1 MAVEEERAARR
12 AEEPVAAQGDLT
24 PIEALEE
31 IFAALRPIDLQPGD
45 ILIHQGHDSDGA
57 FFLQSGALQ
66 VYAETRYGPVPLA
79 TVEAPR
85 LVGEIG
91 AVAGLARTASVK
103 AASAAQVFHVD
114 RAQLLEVGRRSPEF
128 LVTIVRQLGG
138 QIDAV
143 NKALAL
149 YANALE
155 ALEGRDFDG
164 AILEDLT
171 HASPHLAEF
180 SAAFRRFAD
189 HIVRNRRRQ
198 EEIASAALIQRS
210 FLPDNSKIKFARD
223 DVEMRARI
231 QPARDV
237 GGDFY
242 DFIPLDAD
250 RLALVVGDVCGKGMP
265 ASLFMSVV
273 VTVLRMSAREEQN
286 AAAAIS
292 RANALLCQDNK
303 ASLFAT
309 CFFAVLHL
317 SEGVLEYCN
326 CGHNA
331 PVHFSPSGRVRRLET
346 TGLPLAMLADRP
358 AKAARVPF
366 RPGDALFVFSDGVT
380 EAINAAKEE
389 FGDALLLETLL
400 KNREASVAELVSTV
414 FEAVEAFAC
423 GEPQA
428 DDITC
433 IAVRR
438 RVRSDVSQGTVDPH
452 VEIPDG
458 DGGVEWQEPSAREDG
473 QKLWGDANFA
483 ELTLGR
489 PTQPWP
495 SPAS

>member
-1 MAVEEERAARR
+1 LAVEEERGARP
-12 AEEPVAAQGDLT
+12 AEESVGGSGDLT
-24 PIEALEE
+24 PTEALEE
-31 IFAALRPIDLQPGD
+31 ILAALRPIDLQPGD
-45 ILIHQGHDSDGA
+45 VLLHQGRESDCA
-57 FFLQSGALQ
+57 FFLKKGVLR

-85 LVGEIG
+85 LIGEIG

-103 AASAAQVFHVD
+103 AASAAQVFQLD
-114 RAQLLEVGRRSPEF
+114 RARLLELGRRSPEF

-138 QIDAV
+138 QIDSV

-189 HIVRNRRRQ
+189 HIVKDRRRQ

-210 FLPDNSKIKFARD
+210 FLPDDSKINFARD
-223 DVEMRARI
+223 DVELRAKVR
-231 QPARDV
+231 PARDV

-242 DFIPLDAD
+242 DFLPLDAD

-273 VTVLRMSAREEQN
+273 VTVLRMAAREEQN
-286 AAAAIS
+286 AASAVS

-317 SEGVLEYCN
+317 GEGVLEYCN
-326 CGHNA
+326 CGHTA
-331 PVHFSPSGRVRRLET
+331 PVHLSATGQVRRLEA

-358 AKAARVPF
+358 AGAACISF
-366 RPGDALFVFSDGVT
+366 QPGDALFVFSDGVT

-400 KNREASVAELVSTV
+400 KNREGTVAELVSTV
-414 FEAVEAFAC
+414 FEAVDAFAC

-438 RVRSDVSQGTVDPH
+438 RVKSDLLQA
-452 VEIPDG
+452 
-458 DGGVEWQEPSAREDG
+458 SADRDS
-473 QKLWGDANFA
+473 K
-483 ELTLGR
+483 
-489 PTQPWP
+489 
-495 SPAS
+495 

>member
-1 MAVEEERAARR
+1 MAVEEERGARPAQESVD
-12 AEEPVAAQGDLT
+12 AEGDLT
-24 PIEALEE
+24 PREALEE
-31 IFAALRPIDLQPGD
+31 ILAALPPIDLQPGD
-45 ILIHQGHDSDGA
+45 ILLHQGHESDGA

-85 LVGEIG
+85 LIGEIG

-103 AASAAQVFHVD
+103 AASAAQVIHVD
-114 RAQLLEVGRRSPEF
+114 RARLLELGRRSPEF

-138 QIDAV
+138 QIDSV

-155 ALEGRDFDG
+155 ALEGRDLDG

-189 HIVRNRRRQ
+189 HILRNRRRR

-210 FLPDNSKIKFARD
+210 FLPDDSKINFARD
-223 DVEMRARI
+223 DVELRAKMR
-231 QPARDV
+231 PARDV

-242 DFIPLDAD
+242 DFIPLDSN

-317 SEGVLEYCN
+317 GEGVLEYCN

-331 PVHFSPSGRVRRLET
+331 PVHFSPTGQVKRLET

-358 AKAARVPF
+358 ARADRAAF
-366 RPGDALFVFSDGVT
+366 GPGDALFLFSDGIT
-380 EAINAAKEE
+380 EAINPAKEE
-389 FGDALLLETLL
+389 FGDALLLETLSE
-400 KNREASVAELVSTV
+400 NREATVAELVSTV
-414 FEAVEAFAC
+414 FQAVDAFAC

-428 DDITC
+428 DDMTC

-438 RVRSDVSQGTVDPH
+438 RVKPDVLQGTAD
-452 VEIPDG
+452 
-458 DGGVEWQEPSAREDG
+458 R
-473 QKLWGDANFA
+473 
-483 ELTLGR
+483 
-489 PTQPWP
+489 
-495 SPAS
+495 ASG

>member
-1 MAVEEERAARR
+1 MAVEDEKGAPPAG
-12 AEEPVAAQGDLT
+12 EPVDVTRDFDPTETLA
-24 PIEALEE
+24 E
-31 IFAALRPIDLQPGD
+31 ILASVRPIDLQPGD
-45 ILIHQGHDSDGA
+45 VLLHQGQESDSA
-57 FFLQSGALQ
+57 FFLKRGALQ

-85 LVGEIG
+85 LIGEIG
-91 AVAGLARTASVK
+91 ALAGLPRTASVK
-103 AASAAQVFHVD
+103 AARAAQVYHVD
-114 RAQLLEVGRRSPEF
+114 RARLLELGRRSPEF

-138 QIDAV
+138 QIDSV

-155 ALEGRDFDG
+155 ALEGREFDG
-164 AILEDLT
+164 AILNDLT

-180 SAAFRRFAD
+180 SAAFRRFAN
-189 HIVRNRRRQ
+189 HIVKNRRRQ

-210 FLPDNSKIKFARD
+210 FLPDDSKINFARD
-223 DVEMRARI
+223 EVELRAMIR
-231 QPARDV
+231 PARDV

-242 DFIPLDAD
+242 DFIPLDSD

-273 VTVLRMSAREEQN
+273 LTVLRMAAREEQN
-286 AAAAIS
+286 AASAIS

-317 SEGVLEYCN
+317 SEGILEYCN
-326 CGHNA
+326 CGHTA
-331 PVHFSPSGRVRRLET
+331 PVHLSQTGRVTRLET

-358 AKAARVPF
+358 ARAACIPF
-366 RPGDALFVFSDGVT
+366 GPGDALFVFSDGVT
-380 EAINAAKEE
+380 EAINPAKRE
-389 FGDALLLETLL
+389 FGDALLLESLL
-400 KNREASVAELVSTV
+400 KNREASVAKLVSTV
-414 FEAVEAFAC
+414 FEAVDAFAH

-438 RVRSDVSQGTVDPH
+438 RAR
-452 VEIPDG
+452 PD
-458 DGGVEWQEPSAREDG
+458 DAPARVHRGPD
-473 QKLWGDANFA
+473 
-483 ELTLGR
+483 
-489 PTQPWP
+489 
-495 SPAS
+495 

>member
-1 MAVEEERAARR
+1 LAVEEERGARP
-12 AEEPVAAQGDLT
+12 AEEPVDAEGGVIPA
-24 PIEALEE
+24 EALEE
-31 IFAALRPIDLQPGD
+31 ILAGLRPIELQPGD
-45 ILIHQGHDSDGA
+45 ILLHQGHESDSA
-57 FFLQSGALQ
+57 YFLQSGALQ
-66 VYAETRYGPVPLA
+66 VYAETRYGAVPLA

-85 LVGEIG
+85 LIGEIG
-91 AVAGLARTASVK
+91 AVAGLARTASVR

-114 RAQLLEVGRRSPEF
+114 RARLLELGRRSPEF
-128 LVTIVRQLGG
+128 LVTIIRQLGG
-138 QIDAV
+138 QIDSV

-164 AILEDLT
+164 AILQDLT

-180 SAAFRRFAD
+180 SSAFRRFAD
-189 HIVRNRRRQ
+189 HIVKNRRRQ

-210 FLPDNSKIKFARD
+210 FLPDDSKINFARD
-223 DVEMRARI
+223 DVQLRANIR
-231 QPARDV
+231 PARDV

-242 DFIPLDAD
+242 DFIPLDSN
-250 RLALVVGDVCGKGMP
+250 RLALVLGDVCGKGMP

-286 AAAAIS
+286 AAAAIA

-317 SEGVLEYCN
+317 DEGVLEYCN

-331 PVHFSPSGRVRRLET
+331 PVHLSRTGRVMRLET

-358 AKAARVPF
+358 ARAACVPF
-366 RPGDALFVFSDGVT
+366 QPGDGLFVFSDGVT
-380 EAINAAKEE
+380 EAINPAKEE

-400 KNREASVAELVSTV
+400 KNPEATVAELVSTV
-414 FEAVEAFAC
+414 FEAVDAFAC

-438 RVRSDVSQGTVDPH
+438 RARPDVLPGSVDR
-452 VEIPDG
+452 VLE
-458 DGGVEWQEPSAREDG
+458 
-473 QKLWGDANFA
+473 
-483 ELTLGR
+483 
-489 PTQPWP
+489 
-495 SPAS
+495 

>member
-1 MAVEEERAARR
+1 MAIEEERGARP
-12 AEEPVAAQGDLT
+12 AEEPIGASGDLAPT
-24 PIEALEE
+24 KALEE
-31 IFAALRPIDLQPGD
+31 ILTALRPIDLQPGD
-45 ILIHQGHDSDGA
+45 VLLHQGHESDCA
-57 FFLQSGALQ
+57 FFLKRGVLQ

-85 LVGEIG
+85 LIGEIG

-103 AASAAQVFHVD
+103 AATWAQVFKLD
-114 RAQLLEVGRRSPEF
+114 RARLLELGRRSPEF

-138 QIDAV
+138 QIDSV

-189 HIVRNRRRQ
+189 HIVKNRRRQ

-210 FLPDNSKIKFARD
+210 FLPDDSKINFARD
-223 DVEMRARI
+223 ELELRAKIR
-231 QPARDV
+231 PARAV

-273 VTVLRMSAREEQN
+273 VTVLRMAAREEQN
-286 AAAAIS
+286 AASAIS

-309 CFFAVLHL
+309 GFFAVLHL

-326 CGHNA
+326 CGHTA
-331 PVHFSPSGRVRRLET
+331 PVHLSATGQVRRLEA

-358 AKAARVPF
+358 ARAACVSF
-366 RPGDALFVFSDGVT
+366 QPGDALFVFSDGVT

-389 FGDALLLETLL
+389 FGDALLVETLL

-414 FEAVEAFAC
+414 FEAVDAFAC

-438 RVRSDVSQGTVDPH
+438 RVKPDVIPATVD
-452 VEIPDG
+452 
-458 DGGVEWQEPSAREDG
+458 R
-473 QKLWGDANFA
+473 A
-483 ELTLGR
+483 E
-489 PTQPWP
+489 
-495 SPAS
+495 

>member
-1 MAVEEERAARR
+1 MVESEEGVRPAGPGAAKR
-12 AEEPVAAQGDLT
+12 DLT
-24 PIEALEE
+24 PTEALEE
-31 IFAALRPIDLQPGD
+31 IVVGLRPIALQPGD
-45 ILIHQGHDSDGA
+45 VLMQQGHESDGA
-57 FFLQSGALQ
+57 FFLQAGALQ
-66 VYAETRYGPVPLA
+66 VYAETRYGPVSLA

-85 LVGEIG
+85 LIGEIG

-103 AASAAQVFHVD
+103 ATRPAQVFHVD
-114 RAQLLEVGRRSPEF
+114 RARLLELGRRSPEF

-138 QIDAV
+138 QLDSV

-164 AILEDLT
+164 GILEDLT
-171 HASPHLAEF
+171 HASPPLAEF
-180 SAAFRRFAD
+180 SAAFGRFAD
-189 HIVRNRRRQ
+189 HIVRNRKRQ

-210 FLPDNSKIKFARD
+210 FLPDDSKINFARD
-223 DVEMRARI
+223 ELDLYAKMRSARE
-231 QPARDV
+231 V

-242 DFIPLDAD
+242 DFIPLDSN

-317 SEGVLEYCN
+317 SESVLEYCN

-331 PVHFSPSGRVRRLET
+331 PVLLHPSGQARRLET

-358 AKAARVPF
+358 ARAARVPF
-366 RPGDALFVFSDGVT
+366 APGDALFLFSDGVT
-380 EAINAAKEE
+380 EAVNPAKEE
-389 FGDALLLETLL
+389 FGDALLVETLL
-400 KNREASVAELVSTV
+400 QHRDASVTEVVSTV
-414 FEAVEAFAC
+414 FDAVDVFAC
-423 GEPQA
+423 SEPQA

-438 RVRSDVSQGTVDPH
+438 RAK
-452 VEIPDG
+452 
-458 DGGVEWQEPSAREDG
+458 SAVLPGAIDHEAG
-473 QKLWGDANFA
+473 
-483 ELTLGR
+483 
-489 PTQPWP
+489 
-495 SPAS
+495 

>member
-1 MAVEEERAARR
+1 MAVEGDGAPPAA
-12 AEEPVAAQGDLT
+12 AGSAKKDSIPE
-24 PIEALEE
+24 EALEE
-31 IFAALRPIDLQPGD
+31 IIAGLRAIELQPGD
-45 ILIHQGHDSDGA
+45 VLMHQGHESDGA
-57 FFLQSGALQ
+57 FFLQAGALQ
-66 VYAETRYGPVPLA
+66 VYAETRYGPVSLA
-79 TVEAPR
+79 IVEAPR
-85 LVGEIG
+85 LIGEIG

-103 AASAAQVFHVD
+103 AARPARVFRVD
-114 RAQLLEVGRRSPEF
+114 RARLMELGRRSPEF

-138 QIDAV
+138 QLDSV

-164 AILEDLT
+164 GILEDLT

-189 HIVRNRRRQ
+189 HIVRNRKRQ
-198 EEIASAALIQRS
+198 EEIASAALIQQS
-210 FLPDNSKIKFARD
+210 FLPDDAKVNFARD
-223 DVEMRARI
+223 DLELRAKMRSARE
-231 QPARDV
+231 V

-242 DFIPLDAD
+242 DFVPLDSN

-273 VTVLRMSAREEQN
+273 VTVLRMAAREEQN
-286 AAAAIS
+286 AASAIS

-317 SEGVLEYCN
+317 NEGVLEYCN

-331 PVHFSPSGRVRRLET
+331 PVHVPRGGPVKRLQV

-358 AKAARVPF
+358 AKAAHVLF
-366 RPGDALFVFSDGVT
+366 EPGDALFVFSDGVT
-380 EAINAAKEE
+380 EAINPAKEE
-389 FGDALLLETLL
+389 FGDALLVETLL
-400 KNREASVAELVSTV
+400 KNKSASVTELVSTV
-414 FEAVEAFAC
+414 FDAVDAFAC

-438 RVRSDVSQGTVDPH
+438 RAKQDVLPGS
-452 VEIPDG
+452 G
-458 DGGVEWQEPSAREDG
+458 DR
-473 QKLWGDANFA
+473 DA
-483 ELTLGR
+483 E
-489 PTQPWP
+489 
-495 SPAS
+495 

>member
-1 MAVEEERAARR
+1 LAVEGDGAPPAA
-12 AEEPVAAQGDLT
+12 AGSAKKDSIPE
-24 PIEALEE
+24 EALEE
-31 IFAALRPIDLQPGD
+31 IIAGLRAIELQPGD
-45 ILIHQGHDSDGA
+45 VLMHQGHESDGA
-57 FFLQSGALQ
+57 FFLQAGALQ
-66 VYAETRYGPVPLA
+66 VYAETRYGPVSLA
-79 TVEAPR
+79 IVEAPR
-85 LVGEIG
+85 LIGEIG

-103 AASAAQVFHVD
+103 AARPARVFRVD
-114 RAQLLEVGRRSPEF
+114 RARLLELGRRSPEF

-138 QIDAV
+138 QLDSV

-164 AILEDLT
+164 GILEDLT

-189 HIVRNRRRQ
+189 HIVRNRKRQ
-198 EEIASAALIQRS
+198 EEIASAALIQQS
-210 FLPDNSKIKFARD
+210 FLPDDAKVNFARD
-223 DVEMRARI
+223 DLELRAKMRSARE
-231 QPARDV
+231 V

-242 DFIPLDAD
+242 DFVPLDSN

-273 VTVLRMSAREEQN
+273 VTVLRMAAREEQN
-286 AAAAIS
+286 AASAIS

-317 SEGVLEYCN
+317 NEGVLEYCN

-331 PVHFSPSGRVRRLET
+331 PVHVPRGGPVKRLQV

-358 AKAARVPF
+358 AKAAHVLF
-366 RPGDALFVFSDGVT
+366 EPGDALFVFSDGVT
-380 EAINAAKEE
+380 EAINPAKEE
-389 FGDALLLETLL
+389 FGDALLVETLL
-400 KNREASVAELVSTV
+400 KNKSASVTELVSTV
-414 FEAVEAFAC
+414 FDAVDAFAC

-438 RVRSDVSQGTVDPH
+438 RAKQDVLPGS
-452 VEIPDG
+452 G
-458 DGGVEWQEPSAREDG
+458 DR
-473 QKLWGDANFA
+473 DA
-483 ELTLGR
+483 E
-489 PTQPWP
+489 
-495 SPAS
+495 

>member
-1 MAVEEERAARR
+1 MAVEEERAAPP
-12 AEEPVAAQGDLT
+12 AEKPVEANGDS
-24 PIEALEE
+24 PPKDALEE
-31 IFAALRPIDLQPGD
+31 ILAALAPIDLRPGD
-45 ILIHQGHDSDGA
+45 VLIRQGHESDEA
-57 FFLQSGALQ
+57 FFLKSGTLQ
-66 VYAETRYGPVPLA
+66 IYAETRYGPVPLA

-85 LVGEIG
+85 LIGEIG

-114 RAQLLEVGRRSPEF
+114 RARLLGLGRRSPEF
-128 LVTIVRQLGG
+128 FVRIVRQLGG
-138 QIDAV
+138 QIDSV

-149 YANALE
+149 YANALQ
-155 ALEGRDFDG
+155 ALEGQDFDG

-180 SAAFRRFAD
+180 SAAFQRFAD
-189 HIVRNRRRQ
+189 HILRNRRRQ
-198 EEIASAALIQRS
+198 EEMASAALIQRS
-210 FLPDNSKIKFARD
+210 FLPDDSKISFARD
-223 DVEMRARI
+223 GLELRAKMR
-231 QPARDV
+231 PAREV

-242 DFIPLDAD
+242 DFIALDSD

-265 ASLFMSVV
+265 ASLFVSVV

-286 AAAAIS
+286 AASAIS
-292 RANALLCQDNK
+292 RANALLCRDNK

-331 PVHFSPSGRVRRLET
+331 PVLFSSTGRPSRLET

-358 AKAARVPF
+358 AGAARVPF
-366 RPGDALFVFSDGVT
+366 RPGDSLFVFSDGVT
-380 EAINAAKEE
+380 EAINPAKEE
-389 FGDALLLETLL
+389 FGDALLLETLME
-400 KNREASVAELVSTV
+400 KREASVAELVSTV
-414 FEAVEAFAC
+414 FEAVDAFAC

-438 RVRSDVSQGTVDPH
+438 RLR
-452 VEIPDG
+452 
-458 DGGVEWQEPSAREDG
+458 
-473 QKLWGDANFA
+473 
-483 ELTLGR
+483 
-489 PTQPWP
+489 
-495 SPAS
+495 

>member
-1 MAVEEERAARR
+1 LAVEEERSAPPG
-12 AEEPVAAQGDLT
+12 EEPVDAKERLT
-24 PIEALEE
+24 PREALEE
-31 IFAALRPIDLQPGD
+31 ILAALPPIDLQPGD
-45 ILIHQGHDSDGA
+45 VLLHQGHESDGA
-57 FFLQSGALQ
+57 FFLQKGALQ

-85 LVGEIG
+85 LIGEIG

-103 AASAAQVFHVD
+103 AASAAQVFHID
-114 RAQLLEVGRRSPEF
+114 RARLLELGRRSPEF

-138 QIDAV
+138 QIDSV

-155 ALEGRDFDG
+155 ALEGRDFDS

-180 SAAFRRFAD
+180 SAAFRRFAA

-198 EEIASAALIQRS
+198 EEMASAALIQRS
-210 FLPDNSKIKFARD
+210 FLPDDSKLNFARD
-223 DVEMRARI
+223 DVELRAKIR
-231 QPARDV
+231 PARDV

-242 DFIPLDAD
+242 DFIPLDSN

-286 AAAAIS
+286 AASAIS

-317 SEGVLEYCN
+317 NEGILEYCN

-331 PVHFSPSGRVRRLET
+331 PVHFSRTGRVTRLET

-358 AKAARVPF
+358 ARAACVPLE
-366 RPGDALFVFSDGVT
+366 PGDALFVFSDGVT
-380 EAINAAKEE
+380 EALNPAKEE
-389 FGDALLLETLL
+389 LGDALLLETLL
-400 KNREASVAELVSTV
+400 KNREAPVAELVSTV
-414 FEAVEAFAC
+414 FEAVDAFAC

-438 RVRSDVSQGTVDPH
+438 RARSDVSHGTVDPNA
-452 VEIPDG
+452 G
-458 DGGVEWQEPSAREDG
+458 
-473 QKLWGDANFA
+473 
-483 ELTLGR
+483 
-489 PTQPWP
+489 
-495 SPAS
+495 